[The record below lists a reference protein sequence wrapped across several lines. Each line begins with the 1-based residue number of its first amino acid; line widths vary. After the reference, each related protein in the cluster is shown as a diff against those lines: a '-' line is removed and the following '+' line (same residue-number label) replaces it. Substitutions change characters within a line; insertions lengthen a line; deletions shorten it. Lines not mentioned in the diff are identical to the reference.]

1 MCLPAYVSGYDF
13 STYDLSQ
20 DLIYS
25 DEDDEDD
32 EDGDDDD
39 PFNPNMATRKQ
50 LEPHPRITQLTDEV
64 THFLFLLTIFE
75 NFSNIGLHLFI
86 FRRQIDTHRS

>member
-1 MCLPAYVSGYDF
+1 M
-13 STYDLSQ
+13 SQ

-32 EDGDDDD
+32 DDNLDDDDDD
-39 PFNPNMATRKQ
+39 PFNPNMAARKH

-64 THFLFLLTIFE
+64 THFLFLRTIFE
-75 NFSNIGLHLFI
+75 NFLNIGLNFFI